1 MNTTTNNNTK
11 TITST
16 SELNQFI
23 LHKYQTEFNFD
34 RQLLEKLKPYI
45 KYTLQ
50 NSPLDISST
59 INDCYQWVSILWNT
73 PYLENIYIL
82 TFYIYSCFEFGIII
96 D

>member
-1 MNTTTNNNTK
+1 MELRLIKFSLFFVKKYQKLFTRITKYGIIIIYGGITMNTTTNNNTQTK

-45 KYTLQ
+45 KYTVQ
-50 NSPLDISST
+50 NSPLDIS
-59 INDCYQWVSILWNT
+59 
-73 PYLENIYIL
+73 
-82 TFYIYSCFEFGIII
+82 
-96 D
+96 